1 MCAKVVSWSSGSSL
15 NAKRFALRGFPGLP
29 PDTNILMYIQPYLT
43 SKWWA
48 ALEKRGIKTKNL
60 DAIIANILDE
70 SSLKAPVNGTRMALL
85 RVKRNGASHSNFL
98 INLEEQFRLV
108 AYEMMTGPA
117 FSDQTDN

>member
-1 MCAKVVSWSSGSSL
+1 M
-15 NAKRFALRGFPGLP
+15 P

-85 RVKRNGASHSNFL
+85 RVKRKGESHSNFL